1 MPKTIE
7 SPIKPTKQL
16 SAPPRAAFGDINTNI
31 LKEASA
37 YVDTVKGAMR
47 SDTATADDLCEAERY
62 LFEVSAAYSLQTDDS
77 VLRSMIDSTVVE
89 KIKPELEALKQD
101 LVKNIEGRFNELQ
114 AWLFNDRMQ
123 KKNDVGYAKYL
134 QNTKTYGNLPV
145 YPLMKEKAGLMNSAL
160 LVSLKFNTT
169 LLSPLK
175 AEPLVGETYGAAP
188 KTWNEV
194 FTLSH
199 NQVRDMCHWYNDD
212 LGISDDLNQTS
223 RQFAIAAWLAG
234 RTFYSDPEPEVNAAA
249 ATVRRS
255 LPDGS

>member
-1 MPKTIE
+1 
-7 SPIKPTKQL
+7 
-16 SAPPRAAFGDINTNI
+16 
-31 LKEASA
+31 
-37 YVDTVKGAMR
+37 MR

-101 LVKNIEGRFNELQ
+101 LGGRMKNIEGRFNELQ

-123 KKNDVGYAKYL
+123 KKNDVGYSKYL

-160 LVSLKFNTT
+160 LVSLNFNTT

-212 LGISDDLNQTS
+212 LGILDDLNQTS